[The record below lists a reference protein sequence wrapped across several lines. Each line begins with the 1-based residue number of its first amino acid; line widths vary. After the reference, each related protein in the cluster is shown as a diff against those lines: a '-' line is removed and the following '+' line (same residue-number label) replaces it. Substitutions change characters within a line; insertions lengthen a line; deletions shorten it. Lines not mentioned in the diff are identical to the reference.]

1 MGEALNVKIYEEQ
14 RLGKIKG
21 IRLPMSNK
29 RQIIA
34 RYADDIS
41 FTLKASQE
49 GMIWLA
55 QLLDLFN
62 ITFGLQINHVNS
74 ITFWIGGRK
83 EIRPT

>member
-1 MGEALNVKIYEEQ
+1 MGEALIVKIYEEQ
-14 RLGKIKG
+14 RLGRIKG
-21 IRLPMSNK
+21 IHLPMSNK

-34 RYADDIS
+34 RYVDDIS

-55 QLLDLFN
+55 QLLDLFS

-83 EIRPT
+83 ENRPT